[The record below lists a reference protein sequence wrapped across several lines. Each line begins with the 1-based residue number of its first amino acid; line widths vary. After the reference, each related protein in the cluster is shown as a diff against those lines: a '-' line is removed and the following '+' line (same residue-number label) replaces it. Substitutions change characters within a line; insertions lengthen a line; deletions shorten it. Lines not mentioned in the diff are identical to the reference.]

1 MKFRPKLLVAK
12 SFKVLFLTYRYEF
25 SLLNAILFIKIC
37 FEDLVQ
43 HENKRYYLISSTKA
57 MIILCI
63 LHSSLLSLICG
74 NKFRRNRVLVSHVGL
89 NFVSAILFINIFSA
103 YLSWLWDVHAFLSLN
118 LRHAYQRLLITL
130 SSYSFANAVISSTL
144 FLSSLFRL
152 ISKFHRIRN
161 QHINSRNDW
170 ELSPNEFI
178 CLNNLCMDCPLCLL
192 SILFIPR
199 QTTELHKQ
207 TSHLA
212 AFLVFNSDQS
222 SSFDFNFCNRN
233 KRTIECGVIISF
245 TLSVRIFL
253 PPFENLFTTIM

>member
-1 MKFRPKLLVAK
+1 
-12 SFKVLFLTYRYEF
+12 
-25 SLLNAILFIKIC
+25 
-37 FEDLVQ
+37 
-43 HENKRYYLISSTKA
+43 

-63 LHSSLLSLICG
+63 VHSFLLSLICG
-74 NKFRRNRVLVSHVGL
+74 NKFWRNRVLVSHAALTAFTLGY
-89 NFVSAILFINIFSA
+89 ILYLPLCSLIVSA
-103 YLSWLWDVHAFLSLN
+103 YLSWFWRRSYISVTLSSLCIPTF
-118 LRHAYQRLLITL
+118 AKVIGFSRLLIAL
-130 SSYSFANAVISSTL
+130 SSYFLANAVISSTL

-152 ISKFHRIRN
+152 VSNSYRIRN
-161 QHINSRNDW
+161 QRINSRNDW
-170 ELSPNEFI
+170 EPSPNEFI

-222 SSFDFNFCNRN
+222 SSFDSNFCNKN
-233 KRTIECGVIISF
+233 KQTIECRVIVSL
-245 TLSVRIFL
+245 TLSVSISL